1 MFELILSIIPIVG
14 IVSVSAI
21 LIARMCLKTDEYS
34 GKMKRNMEKYVTE
47 LEEDNKYL
55 TKQMNAMKKGVKI
68 SSEDMDDPIS
78 AIGAM
83 LPQLEHLVPAKFRPF
98 LRDPKLMQFASK
110 MIQDN
115 PEAAKKLLSNF
126 VSKKGRNDV
135 LAGSSDEA
143 VLEV

>member
-1 MFELILSIIPIVG
+1 MLSIIPIVG
-14 IVSVSAI
+14 IVAVSVI
-21 LIARMCLKTDEYS
+21 LVARMHLKTDEYS
-34 GKMKRNMEKYVTE
+34 GKMKRNMEKYVGE
-47 LEEDNKYL
+47 LEDDNKYL

-68 SSEDMDDPIS
+68 SESDMDDPIN
-78 AIGAM
+78 AISSM
-83 LPQLEHLVPAKFRPF
+83 LPQLEHLVPAKFKPF
-98 LRDPKLMQFASK
+98 LRDPKLLQFASK

-143 VLEV
+143 VFGV